1 MIILYL
7 LLTFLLLGV
16 LIVLHEGGHYAVAR
30 LCGIKVNEF
39 AVGMGPKVLS
49 FTSKKTGIVYS
60 FRAFPIGGFVSM
72 EGEDGEAEDENA
84 FYKKPVWKRLLTV
97 LAGPVMNLIVG
108 FVGMFILVLATPTL
122 ASNTVAGFQDI
133 ALSPAAGLSVGDQI
147 IAVDGVPVHTANEV
161 VYEIMNSGFEPIS
174 LKVKREG
181 KKITLNNVMFPS
193 FEEDGTRFGNYD
205 MIFAAE
211 QKSVLNVAK
220 HSLWRSLSCVKM
232 IWDSLVG
239 IITQRFGVSSV
250 SGPIGIS
257 QTVGEAAAMGWD
269 NLLYLFVIISV
280 NLGVMNLIPFPA
292 LDGWRIFTLLFE
304 AVFRRPLN
312 RNVEGYINFI
322 GFALLMVLM
331 VLITGKD
338 IKNVFFKGQ

>member
-49 FTSKKTGIVYS
+49 WTSKKSGILYS
-60 FRAFPIGGFVSM
+60 LRAFPIGGFVSM

-108 FVGMFILVLATPTL
+108 FLGMTIIVLSSPVL
-122 ASNTVAGFQDI
+122 ASNTVAGFQDV
-133 ALSPAAGLSVGDQI
+133 ALSPAAGLSVGDKI
-147 IAVDGVPVHTANEV
+147 VAVEGVPVHTANEV
-161 VYEIMNSGFEPIS
+161 VYEIMNSGFKPIS
-174 LKVKREG
+174 LTVERNG
-181 KKITLNNVMFPS
+181 ARQTLGNVRFPS
-193 FEEDGTRFGNYD
+193 FEEDGTTFGNYD

-211 QKSVLNVAK
+211 AKTVGSVAK
-220 HSLWRSLSCVKM
+220 HSFFRSTSCVKM
-232 IWDSLVG
+232 IWDSIVG
-239 IITQRFGVSSV
+239 IITHRFGVNSV

-257 QTVGEAAAMGWD
+257 ETVGQAAAMGWE
-269 NLLYLFVIISV
+269 NLLYLFVVISV

-292 LDGWRIFTLLFE
+292 LDGWRAFTLVFE
-304 AVFRRPLN
+304 AIFRRPLN
-312 RNVEGYINFI
+312 RNVEGLINFV
-322 GFALLMVLM
+322 GLALLMVLM
-331 VLITGKD
+331 VVITGKD
-338 IKNVFFKGQ
+338 IANVFFKS